1 MAAKPVDL
9 TEPLDVEDVGEE
21 FSRKKKSRFQ
31 SFKNFFA
38 KKKKARAAPTSLG
51 GTKLKPSQSSSDLA
65 ATDSE
70 SGLLGLPMEPTSKGS
85 MGSKALS
92 HDSVFI
98 CESLPDVADKTASQD
113 NLPGKVNAL
122 QLRLQPNLRLG
133 SPPLVIPGKK
143 AEDVGAMSEDDGLPK
158 SPPEISTL
166 HDVLACPTSESSNP
180 FQRHSNLSL
189 DSEDDQVNSC
199 CFSCYCYQP
208 VQRLTGSLNHSDL
221 VCKVASESASRPLS
235 PVVLGHPALAM
246 GHFVPAD
253 FNSPATPLGCLDT
266 SAARHKM
273 AVHPRRQKAFANK
286 TQSLFMEQLE
296 KEECSFGSAEGKSSP
311 PESPEGA
318 ESHGKDRKGLP
329 AQNAKIPSW
338 TKNILPATRVADALR
353 YSWNAG
359 PGTDGDWHLCLEME
373 KEVAVQMDGR
383 NKELPKCEE
392 KEDMEEEEAKRTDG
406 LKHHLA
412 KEVTECAK
420 SLPPEAEAAGPGDLP
435 FSAMPGDVPGKDHDL
450 PTEYIHSSCPQ
461 SVDQDSV
468 DSRTVSDVKYGEK
481 AGDRTWNGSWSP
493 APDSA
498 EFVPSPVS
506 ETLSEAEEIST
517 FEDVPTVKEG
527 EEESADVETELF
539 GSHTQQEEVA
549 AFVAKIE
556 EPQLQK
562 AARESPFPSS
572 DPCTSPLRN
581 SPGRQEEN
589 MIRRSLNCPSFPLEA
604 AEIPS
609 KSIPLDNDSGESSEN
624 VKTGEESK
632 NPDED
637 VESQAK
643 CVSAKPVRFTIAP
656 AWQRSLSGGSSST
669 DSACLTSSPSS
680 PPIKPELFEGTPQPD
695 SALPGCLFHSPERL
709 ERSKSS
715 TNSITEQPNKE
726 PHGQESPFGVR
737 LRRTSSLLK
746 YQMEQQRQE
755 RLKQTPS
762 PASSAAATVLAK
774 DEPKVPI
781 SETPPP
787 KRTTGSVKGLVAKPE
802 KKSLKAKAEEGPT
815 KQQMSRASGIPV
827 AETGQL
833 QKHLANYREQDEEEN
848 LGWTLSDPFLADQSP
863 SAPLEPPSPEPAWIS
878 MAKLKRSGFQGFPLI
893 EGQKRDQKPLANAE
907 QAGEKHVGVS
917 QQEKHLNLTG
927 LPLLKNS
934 IPHHVLEMKT
944 QPKMTTSAPKAKP
957 IRAASREVRPME
969 KETHLL
975 PSLPLSSCGSPSEPP
990 WLSLAKQKA
999 KAWSEMPQIVQ

>member
-1 MAAKPVDL
+1 MPWGAFLSAKELGWSSSLKKEGRKERKRERERKKERRRRSNREELEAGRSWSRAAGEGDCIMAAKPMDL

-51 GTKLKPSQSSSDLA
+51 ETKLKPSQSSSDLA

-70 SGLLGLPMEPTSKGS
+70 PGLLGLPTEPTSKGS

-113 NLPGKVNAL
+113 DLPGKVKAL

-166 HDVLACPTSESSNP
+166 HDVLACPTSE
-180 FQRHSNLSL
+180 
-189 DSEDDQVNSC
+189 
-199 CFSCYCYQP
+199 
-208 VQRLTGSLNHSDL
+208 
-221 VCKVASESASRPLS
+221 VASESASRPLS

-318 ESHGKDRKGLP
+318 ESHGKDRKGLS

-359 PGTDGDWHLCLEME
+359 PGTDGDWHLGLEME
-373 KEVAVQMDGR
+373 KEAAVQMDGW

-435 FSAMPGDVPGKDHDL
+435 FLAMPGDVPGRVHDL

-461 SVDQDSV
+461 LVEQESEG
-468 DSRTVSDVKYGEK
+468 SRTVSDVKYGEK

-556 EPQLQK
+556 EPPLQK

-589 MIRRSLNCPSFPLEA
+589 TIRRSLNHPSFPPEA

-624 VKTGEESK
+624 MKTGEESK

-637 VESQAK
+637 VETQAK

-680 PPIKPELFEGTPQPD
+680 PPIKPELFEGTSQLD
-695 SALPGCLFHSPERL
+695 SALPGCLFSSPERL

-715 TNSITEQPNKE
+715 TNSITEQPHKE

-802 KKSLKAKAEEGPT
+802 KKSLTVKAEEGTT
-815 KQQMSRASGIPV
+815 KQQMSRAS
-827 AETGQL
+827 
-833 QKHLANYREQDEEEN
+833 
-848 LGWTLSDPFLADQSP
+848 DQSP

-893 EGQKRDQKPLANAE
+893 EGQKRDQKPLAKAE

-917 QQEKHLNLTG
+917 PQEKHLNLTG